1 MIIFKTSF
9 TNSATAG
16 LCCGVW
22 LCVLWC
28 VLLPCGVSL
37 WCVLRCVLCVSVGV
51 WFHFPENCTLRP
63 LVRVFSVPGDVAMLN
78 STLLSPNVFNYTA
91 LPYNISWYDP
101 LNGTEMVNQ
110 TARFLLRGETL
121 WHLNV
126 ALEDAGDYVC
136 VVRYSF
142 V

>member
-1 MIIFKTSF
+1 MVF
-9 TNSATAG
+9 G
-16 LCCGVW
+16 
-22 LCVLWC
+22 CVYY
-28 VLLPCGVSL
+28 GVS
-37 WCVLRCVLCVSVGV
+37 CCPAVCHYGVLRCVLCVSVGV